1 MRKRSWLGLAALLA
15 ASFLLSCLCGRY
27 PLSLADLWDI
37 LAGRAAGTMMENV
50 FWNIRVA
57 RTCVTALCGGALSL
71 AGFVYQG
78 LFRNPLVSPDVLGV
92 SGGASVGAI
101 CAILFWGGSAA
112 ALRLF
117 SFAGGILTVAL
128 SLLLARAIGGNRY
141 FNLIISGI
149 ILGALANAAI
159 MALKYIADPTQ
170 ELAVIDYW
178 LMGSF
183 SLANWDKLW
192 AIAPLILPAGAVL
205 ALLRYRLKVLTLGDE
220 EAASLGVAVAP
231 VRLVCIGCATVL
243 VAASV
248 SVSGIVSWVGLIVPH
263 LVRAVLGDRFEANF
277 FQSILCGASLLLVAD
292 TLARSLLPSEI
303 PISILTSFIGAAF
316 LAAFLIHRK
325 RGERPC

>member
-1 MRKRSWLGLAALLA
+1 MKKRSWLGLWLLLA
-15 ASFLLSCLCGRY
+15 ASFLFSCLCGRY
-27 PLSLADLWDI
+27 TLVPADLWEI
-37 LAGRAAGTMMENV
+37 LSGQAAGTMKENV

-71 AGFVYQG
+71 AGFAYQG

-101 CAILFWGGSAA
+101 CAILFWGGSTA
-112 ALRLF
+112 ALQLF
-117 SFAGGILTVAL
+117 SFAGGIAAVAL

-149 ILGALANAAI
+149 ILSALANAAI

-170 ELAVIDYW
+170 QLAVIDYW

-183 SLANWDKLW
+183 NLASWNKLRL
-192 AIAPLILPAGAVL
+192 IAPPILAAGAVL
-205 ALLRYRLKVLTLGDE
+205 VLLRYRLKVLTLGDE
-220 EAASLGVAVAP
+220 EAAGLGVP
-231 VRLVCIGCATVL
+231 VGSTRLICIAAATVL

-248 SVSGIVSWVGLIVPH
+248 MVSGIVSWVGLIVPH
-263 LVRAVLGDRFEANF
+263 LVRSVLGERFEANL
-277 FQSILCGASLLLVAD
+277 FQSILCGASLLLIAD

-303 PISILTSFIGAAF
+303 PISILTSLIGALF
-316 LAAFLIHRK
+316 LAAFLLWRGKEARK
-325 RGERPC
+325 C